1 MSRGRWRIVTALV
14 ACLGVIGVISTFP
27 VFNQTFDE
35 PAHLAAGMEWLSRG
49 VYLYEAQ
56 HPPLPRIAGAIVPYL
71 AGARSLGNA
80 DFYDEGRAIL
90 GEGAHYRRMLFLAR
104 LGMLPFFGLLL
115 AVCAIWGARVAG
127 PPGAALATLF
137 AATNPNLLA
146 HAGIV
151 GTDMAPAACVAAAM
165 LAWMRWRELPS
176 LRRALLFGVAMGL
189 ATVAKFSALV
199 FLGPMLVLGEAARL
213 LVPRQTSGTVDRAAI
228 PWRHAL
234 LGVAATAVVVW
245 AFYRFDV
252 GTIWHH
258 RIAVPAPELFRGVKP
273 FLKHATEGHPAY
285 LLGQRSDTG
294 WWYYYLVALAV
305 KTPLPLLAL
314 AVVGGVASV
323 RAARGDEQWTA
334 LIPLIGVVAVLVVGM
349 KSHVDL
355 GIRLILSIYPFLAV
369 LAARGVRL
377 AWHTAGT
384 PSSVVARR
392 LAVALLLAATI
403 VTPLRAWPDF
413 LAYFNPVAGARP
425 ERILVDSNLDWGQD
439 LYRLADTVRARRID
453 SVRVHYFGTANL
465 RAVGLPNARHL
476 ARNERA
482 TGWIAASE
490 TFLAG
495 IWSDTALAWL
505 ARRPPVARIGPAIRL
520 YYIPPGEVSSSPHR
534 LTAAPPPSPRAE

>member
-14 ACLGVIGVISTFP
+14 ACLAAIAVISTFS

-35 PAHLAAGMEWLSRG
+35 PAHLAAGMEWLDRG

-56 HPPLPRIAGAIVPYL
+56 HPPLPRIAAAIGPYIG
-71 AGARSLGNA
+71 GARSLGNA
-80 DFYDEGRAIL
+80 DFYEEGRAIL

-115 AVCAIWGARVAG
+115 TVCALWGAREDG

-137 AATNPNLLA
+137 AAANPNLLA
-146 HAGIV
+146 HAGIA
-151 GTDMAPAACVAAAM
+151 GTDMAPAACVATA
-165 LAWMRWRELPS
+165 LFAWMRWREHPS

-199 FLGPMLVLGEAARL
+199 FLGPMLVLGEALRL
-213 LVPRQTSGTVDRAAI
+213 LLPRQAPGISDRAAFS
-228 PWRHAL
+228 WRHAL
-234 LGVAATAVVVW
+234 IGFAAAALVVW
-245 AFYRFDV
+245 GFYRFDV

-258 RIAVPAPELFRGVKP
+258 RIPVPAPELFRGVKP

-285 LLGQRSDTG
+285 LLGERTDRG

-305 KTPLPLLAL
+305 KSPLPLLAL
-314 AVVGGVASV
+314 AVVGAVASV
-323 RAARGDEQWTA
+323 RAARDDERWPA
-334 LIPLIGVVAVLVVGM
+334 LIPLVGVVAVLAVGM

-355 GIRLILSIYPFLAV
+355 GIRLILSIYPFLAL
-369 LAARGVRL
+369 LAARGTL
-377 AWHTAGT
+377 FAWRRTGT
-384 PSSVVARR
+384 RASVAVRR
-392 LAVALLLAATI
+392 LAVALFLVATI
-403 VTPLRAWPDF
+403 VIPVRAWPDF

-439 LYRLADTVRARRID
+439 LYRLADTVRARHID
-453 SVRVHYFGTANL
+453 SVRVHYFGSANL

-505 ARRPPVARIGPAIRL
+505 ARRPPVARIGPSMRL
-520 YYIPPGEVSSSPHR
+520 YYIPPTDSARRSNSR
-534 LTAAPPPSPRAE
+534 

>member
-1 MSRGRWRIVTALV
+1 MSPGRWRTVTALV
-14 ACLGVIGVISTFP
+14 ACLAAIAVISTYP

-56 HPPLPRIAGAIVPYL
+56 HPPLPRIAAAIGPYL
-71 AGARSLGNA
+71 GGARSVGLP
-80 DFYDEGRAIL
+80 DMYDEGRAIL

-104 LGMLPFFGLLL
+104 LGMLPFFGLIL
-115 AVCAIWGARVAG
+115 AVCAVWGARVAG

-137 AATNPNLLA
+137 AAANPNLLA
-146 HAGIV
+146 HAGIA

-165 LAWMRWRELPS
+165 LAWMRWREQPS
-176 LRRALLFGVAMGL
+176 VRGALVFGIAMAL

-199 FLGPMLVLGEAARL
+199 FLAPMLVLGEALRL
-213 LVPRQTSGTVDRAAI
+213 LVPRRSPHPVDRIAI

-234 LGVAATAVVVW
+234 VGFTTAAVVVW

-252 GTIWHH
+252 GTIWGHG
-258 RIAVPAPELFRGVKP
+258 ITVPAPELFRGVKP
-273 FLKHATEGHPAY
+273 FLQHATKGHPAY
-285 LLGQRSDTG
+285 LLGERSDVG
-294 WWYYYLVALAV
+294 WWYYFLVALTV
-305 KTPLPLLAL
+305 KSPLPLLTL

-323 RAARGDEQWTA
+323 RAAREDERWPA
-334 LIPLIGVVAVLVVGM
+334 LIPLVGVVAVLAVGM

-355 GIRLILSIYPFLAV
+355 GIRLILSVYPFLAV
-369 LAARGVRL
+369 LAARGTVF
-377 AWHTAGT
+377 AWRGAG
-384 PSSVVARR
+384 PRSSDRVHR
-392 LAVALLLAATI
+392 LAVALLLVMTI
-403 VTPLRAWPDF
+403 AIPLRAWPDY
-413 LAYFNPVAGARP
+413 LAYFNPVAGSRP
-425 ERILVDSNLDWGQD
+425 ERVLVDSNLDWGQD

-453 SVRVHYFGTANL
+453 SVRVHYFGSANL

-476 ARNERA
+476 ARHERA

-505 ARRPPVARIGPAIRL
+505 ARRPPVARIGPSMRL
-520 YYIPPGEVSSSPHR
+520 YYIQPGEQ
-534 LTAAPPPSPRAE
+534 